1 MTLGAARLVAEGDGW
16 RIDRVAG
23 PDLAAYVR
31 GRPVAEVA
39 ALLPRLFNLCRSA
52 QTAAVHLALDLPQG
66 PDDAAADLIRD
77 HMARLFVLLR
87 QAFDLP
93 PLPVP
98 AASAAVFGP
107 EGQMPRDLAGLARW
121 MALDCPA
128 AELAR
133 AVSHDF
139 PAPLGQ
145 TPVLPDAT
153 AQAGAAENSPAL
165 RQQDHPLMRAVEGAQ
180 GRTPL
185 WRYLGM
191 LVDLQAA
198 MVGAVPPPRRL
209 PDGTAEVQA
218 ARGRYFLRIDRQDGR
233 AKHMVRVTPT
243 DHQLAKGGALDHAL
257 RGLPTSRP
265 DLALRL
271 VALFDPCI
279 AVTVAQVHHA

>member
-1 MTLGAARLVAEGDGW
+1 MTLGAARLVAEAAGW

-23 PDLAAYVR
+23 PDLAAYVC

-52 QTAAVHLALDLPQG
+52 QTAAVQVALGLAVG
-66 PDDAAADLIRD
+66 PDDPAADLIRD
-77 HMARLFVLLR
+77 HMARVFVLLR
-87 QAFDLP
+87 QAFGLP
-93 PLPVP
+93 PLAVP
-98 AASAAVFGP
+98 PASAAVFGP
-107 EGQMPRDLAGLARW
+107 DGQMPRDLAGLGRW

-133 AVSHDF
+133 AVRRDF

-145 TPVLPDAT
+145 TPVLHDAT
-153 AQAGAAENSPAL
+153 PLAVAAENSPAL
-165 RQQDHPLMRAVEGAQ
+165 RQQDHPLMRAVEQAQ
-180 GRTPL
+180 GRAPL

-198 MVGAVPPPRRL
+198 MAGRLPPPRRL

-218 ARGRYFLRIDRQDGR
+218 ARGRYFLRIDQQDGR
-233 AKHMVRVTPT
+233 ATHLTRVTPT
-243 DHQLAKGGALDHAL
+243 DHQLARGGALEHAM
-257 RGLPTSRP
+257 RGLPSARP

-279 AVTVAQVHHA
+279 AVTLGQVHHA